1 MSQEVSQGRDAG
13 GVMPDDAAALERDI
27 ERCVRLFYAKA
38 QEDELLGPVVKRI
51 HDWEHHYS
59 RIAGFWSRIL
69 LGTARYD
76 GHPYGVHH
84 HMPLEPEHFTRWVS
98 LFEETARETL
108 PAPQA
113 KLAIERAQHMSACF
127 QSGIFPFKDR
137 DGQPSRLPYKE
148 ASGG

>member
-1 MSQEVSQGRDAG
+1 MSHEGSPPQDAG
-13 GVMPDDAAALERDI
+13 GGMRHDAASLERDI
-27 ERCVRLFYAKA
+27 DRCVRLFYAKA
-38 QEDELLGPVVKRI
+38 QEDELLSPVVRRI
-51 HDWEHHYS
+51 HDWEHHFS
-59 RIAGFWSRIL
+59 RIADFWSRVL

-113 KLAIERAQHMSACF
+113 QLAIERARHMSACF
-127 QSGIFPFKDR
+127 QAGIFPFKDR
-137 DGQPSRLPYKE
+137 EGRPSRLPYQ
-148 ASGG
+148 ARGG